1 MFKSMIPPISYYGGK
16 QKMAKNITPLIP
28 QHTVYV
34 EPFCGGATI
43 LFKKPWPSVTS
54 SGHYREVINDLDSNL
69 IHFFKTLR
77 DNCEELCKFL
87 ELTPFSEQIYQEYKS
102 KNFHKL
108 GDLERAAAYWYNI
121 MTSFSYKLDTGFGKA
136 VFTKSPSYNLFNKI
150 NNLNEYISRMRQLT
164 IMNSSA
170 LDVIKKWDS
179 PQTFFYCDP
188 PYPNTDQR
196 GYINKFSVA
205 DFQELV
211 NTLENCQGSFMLSCY
226 ELDEIQ
232 IPETWDKFQ
241 FKATNCSKGSTNVDK
256 TKKHERK
263 NTERIET
270 VYRRFNKVNVRP
282 EIQKLYDSGKFDC
295 YVAKPEGEK

>member
-1 MFKSMIPPISYYGGK
+1 MFEPMTPPISYYGGK
-16 QKMAKNITPLIP
+16 QRMAKNIIPLIP

-43 LFKKPWPSVTS
+43 LFKKPWPNVS
-54 SGHYREVINDLDSNL
+54 STGHYREVINDLDSNL

-77 DNCEELCKFL
+77 DNGEELCKFL
-87 ELTPFSEQIYQEYKS
+87 ELTPFSEQINKEYKS

-121 MTSFSYKLDTGFGKA
+121 TSSFSYKRDSGFR
-136 VFTKSPSYNLFNKI
+136 KSFFST
-150 NNLNEYISRMRQLT
+150 NESMIYLRKVDRLCNYLERIRETT

-188 PYPNTDQR
+188 PYPNTDQD
-196 GYINKFSVA
+196 GYNHKYTVQ

-211 NTLENCQGSFMLSCY
+211 DTLESCQGSFLLSCY
-226 ELDEIQ
+226 ELDEIN
-232 IPETWDKFQ
+232 IPKSWEKFQ
-241 FKATNCSKGSTNVDK
+241 FKATNASKGSVNVDR

-295 YVAKPEGEK
+295 YVPKPKGDL